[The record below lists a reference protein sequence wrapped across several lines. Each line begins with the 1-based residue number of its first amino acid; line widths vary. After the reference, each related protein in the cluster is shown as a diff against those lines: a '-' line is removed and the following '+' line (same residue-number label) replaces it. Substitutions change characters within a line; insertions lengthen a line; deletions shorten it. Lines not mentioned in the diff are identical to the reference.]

1 MIPIQENFLE
11 EEEATSN
18 ILINRMFFP
27 FELAEQASNLKSQRS
42 KHESQNFTEQVENKG
57 NWSNRQLIDSFD
69 SERQQTKAYKAH
81 HNDFEKIKGTIKN

>member
-42 KHESQNFTEQVENKG
+42 KHES
-57 NWSNRQLIDSFD
+57 
-69 SERQQTKAYKAH
+69 
-81 HNDFEKIKGTIKN
+81 